1 MRGNK
6 TRKAKE
12 RGITLIALVITI
24 IILIILATIAIRGA
38 VGDNGLVGWAKE
50 ARDKTKQG
58 EEDEDKAMSD
68 LDKYIEEQTADSG
81 VIINISKTPETEKT
95 GAVILKV
102 ENIEGI
108 EGEYTITNPDGE
120 NLNIQKVTENGTYT
134 FKVTETN
141 TGERYIKS
149 VQVSNI
155 DIAMQDYYVDDEM
168 SSDIFIFDK
177 SGNKTTFEDAYVIY
191 NNERIDI
198 SSCIKENGGANYIE
212 VLDVANYLKEIGKVS
227 DMNNELLGT
236 DQIFEIVKDNK
247 SYFSYVHMAWLD
259 LMI

>member
-1 MRGNK
+1 M
-6 TRKAKE
+6 
-12 RGITLIALVITI
+12 
-24 IILIILATIAIRGA
+24 
-38 VGDNGLVGWAKE
+38 D
-50 ARDKTKQG
+50 
-58 EEDEDKAMSD
+58 
-68 LDKYIEEQTADSG
+68 
-81 VIINISKTPETEKT
+81 
-95 GAVILKV
+95 
-102 ENIEGI
+102 
-108 EGEYTITNPDGE
+108 
-120 NLNIQKVTENGTYT
+120 IQKVTENGTYT
-134 FKVTETN
+134 FKITETN

-177 SGNKTTFEDAYVIY
+177 LGNKTTFEDAYVIY

-247 SYFSYVHMAWLD
+247 SYFSYVHMVWLD